1 MSWIGSAMS
10 RGCFYTRL
18 LSQCIDQRSSSAFSR
33 RLAPPAFTDWQLAF
47 TPAEPRIRQ
56 CCEIKQSLLSSFVF
70 QCYSTALDRCRHRFR
85 IERMETFAFDSSSL
99 LSIGFNDAYQCIR
112 PYKKSIIYFL
122 SIIRSFKRMQRR
134 NAEKKRTICTQSID
148 TEMFCPGLR
157 S

>member
-1 MSWIGSAMS
+1 MPCPGVVFTCGFVTMYRS
-10 RGCFYTRL
+10 
-18 LSQCIDQRSSSAFSR
+18 RSSSAFSR

-56 CCEIKQSLLSSFVF
+56 CCEIKQALSSSFVF

-85 IERMETFAFDSSSL
+85 IERMEMFSFDSSSL

-112 PYKKSIIYFL
+112 AYKKKYFIL
-122 SIIRSFKRMQRR
+122 FYIIRSFKRRQRR
-134 NAEKKRTICTQSID
+134 NAEKKRTICTQPVD
-148 TEMFCPGLR
+148 REMFCPGLW